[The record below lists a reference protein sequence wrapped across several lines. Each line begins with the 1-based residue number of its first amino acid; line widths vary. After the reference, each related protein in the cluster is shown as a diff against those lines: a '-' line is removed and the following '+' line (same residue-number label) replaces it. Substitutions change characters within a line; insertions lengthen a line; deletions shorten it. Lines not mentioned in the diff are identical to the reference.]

1 MGLLSLKHKYPKDRI
16 ERACLKA
23 INYDT
28 CSYSIIQN
36 MLKNNVDL
44 EPDIELIKHEV
55 KRHDNLRE
63 TFNYK

>member
-1 MGLLSLKHKYPKDRI
+1 MGLLSLKNKYPKDRI

-36 MLKNNVDL
+36 MLKNNIDL

-55 KRHDNLRE
+55 KQHSNLRKSSI
-63 TFNYK
+63 YK